1 MEAPGRDR
9 LWREREAARHETG
22 DAAGR
27 GETPR
32 VGGPAPSAVRWGLRT
47 RSARFVHSG
56 FLRTKC
62 HRVTDDIRGA
72 WPSGNGSRN
81 VITTRSSEERRRL
94 PLAPARRGRAAASG
108 DAGDDPHRS
117 GGCRRPRETG
127 PHLRSGS
134 FCPCGIRI
142 TGRQRLPVPRLRGGP
157 RGPLCVPLAP
167 RPRTVPAAPALL
179 ACSHSESRVPQGP
192 PCCLCS
198 SLPAARTRSL
208 HDPAGRVS
216 PVSHA
221 KWRLKKVLFPSD
233 PVDLS
238 FDRPRP
244 ERLAGP
250 ASPPSPHGPVPG
262 PGHSAASAR
271 HLRVC

>member
-1 MEAPGRDR
+1 M
-9 LWREREAARHETG
+9 
-22 DAAGR
+22 
-27 GETPR
+27 
-32 VGGPAPSAVRWGLRT
+32 
-47 RSARFVHSG
+47 
-56 FLRTKC
+56 
-62 HRVTDDIRGA
+62 
-72 WPSGNGSRN
+72 
-81 VITTRSSEERRRL
+81 ITTRSSEERQRL

-134 FCPCGIRI
+134 FCPRGIRI

-157 RGPLCVPLAP
+157 RGPLCVSLAP
-167 RPRTVPAAPALL
+167 GPRTVPAAPALL
-179 ACSHSESRVPQGP
+179 ACGHSESRVPQGP

-271 HLRVC
+271 HLRVRRLLTSGTGTAGRGLQPRVQPRGAQVLPRSSRPLSPSPVPAGRSGLGRGGEGPAPARLCSESCFSG